1 VSAINPVPFEPTR
14 AAGLQRLEAF
24 LPAAGRRYA
33 AERNY
38 DRGVANRAN
47 VSMLSPYVSHRLVAE
62 DEIVRA
68 AIRRHGMSGAA
79 KFVEEVC
86 WRTYWKGWLELRPAV
101 WGAYLD
107 ELDQERARL
116 ATDRYLSQR
125 YRDAVIGTTGIAA
138 FDAWAR
144 ELIETGYLHNHAR
157 MWFASIWI
165 FTLRL
170 PWTLGADFFYRH
182 LIDGD
187 AASNT
192 LSWRWVAGLHTRGKA
207 YAARADNIAK
217 YTDGRFDVAGQL
229 VEDVVALNGSPV
241 PPPGRLRPA
250 ISIAADTPVVLV
262 LAETDLT
269 AEQWPI
275 CGSNVRGVA
284 ALATERS
291 YPGLA
296 DRVLTFRGDAIAD
309 GLKRASRHF
318 GVPAVEARGDAATIA
333 DFARS
338 AGAELLITAHVP
350 VGPARTG
357 FEAFVEGLSGSGLAV
372 LEVRRDWDQ
381 AFWPHAKRGFFD
393 LKARIPEILEQLG
406 LL

>member
-1 VSAINPVPFEPTR
+1 MSALNPVPFEPTR
-14 AAGLQRLEAF
+14 AAGLQRLEEF

-38 DRGVANRAN
+38 DRGVADRAN

-116 ATDRYLSQR
+116 ATDRDLSHR
-125 YRDAVIGTTGIAA
+125 YRTACAGMTGIAA

-187 AASNT
+187 PASNT
-192 LSWRWVAGLHTRGKA
+192 LSWRWVAGLHTQGKA

-217 YTDGRFDVAGQL
+217 YTEGRFDVAGQL

-250 ISIAADTPVVLV
+250 MSIASDTPVVLV

-269 AEQWPI
+269 AEHWPLY
-275 CGSNVRGVA
+275 GSNIRGVA

-318 GVPAVEARGDAATIA
+318 GVPAVEARGDAATIT